1 MVAHVSDIYG
11 KIIRVIL
18 RDTRKVN
25 ANQGYT
31 SLFGMINF
39 NVYIKIIKRSIDILF
54 SQNVNYLLRKS
65 RDKHPI

>member
-31 SLFGMINF
+31 RLFGMINF
-39 NVYIKIIKRSIDILF
+39 NVYIKIIKGSIDILF
-54 SQNVNYLLRKS
+54 SHNINHLLRKS
-65 RDKHPI
+65 